1 MSSAPDTEMLVMAPT
16 LTSPE
21 EEEAPTSV
29 LTQPEEDTTKELD
42 TSLDSQVS
50 SEDTGSENLE
60 DMETGNRESKVYE
73 NAKLMLMQTDEANAF
88 QSIKV
93 SGTLKLLPAKEKK
106 NESPMGGC
114 FPSCLVSVWGY
125 LFD

>member
-1 MSSAPDTEMLVMAPT
+1 MLVMAPSM
-16 LTSPE
+16 TSPE
-21 EEEAPTSV
+21 EEEPPTSV
-29 LTQPEEDTTKELD
+29 LTQPEEDTTKEMD
-42 TSLDSQVS
+42 TSGGGSQIS
-50 SEDTGSENLE
+50 SEDTGSENL
-60 DMETGNRESKVYE
+60 DDVETGNRESKVYE

-106 NESPMGGC
+106 EENPIGGC
-114 FPSCLVSVWGY
+114 LPSCLVGIWGY

>member
-21 EEEAPTSV
+21 EEEAPMSV

-50 SEDTGSENLE
+50 S
-60 DMETGNRESKVYE
+60 K
-73 NAKLMLMQTDEANAF
+73 
-88 QSIKV
+88 SI
-93 SGTLKLLPAKEKK
+93 L
-106 NESPMGGC
+106 
-114 FPSCLVSVWGY
+114 
-125 LFD
+125 